1 MPFKFLRAKFN
12 GDPNIGLYGFATD
25 DYCILGLEPN
35 KKILKQI
42 KNILKI
48 DIKILTIAGTELAG
62 LFIAGNKN
70 GIILPKIMED
80 HELKRL
86 KKLFDINLEI
96 IKSRQ
101 TALGNLILCNDKGCL
116 ISEKLKRF
124 KKKISDVLNCE
135 VDVGTVANLNIVG
148 STATANNTGCL
159 CHRDATE
166 KEMVKIE
173 EILKVKVDV
182 GTVGYGSPFI
192 KSGIIVNSRG
202 IVFSELSTGPEI
214 GRFEEVFKN
223 D

>member
-1 MPFKFLRAKFN
+1 MSFKFLRAKFN

-25 DYCILGLEPN
+25 DYCLLGLEPN

-42 KNILKI
+42 KKILKTN
-48 DIKILTIAGTELAG
+48 IKFSTIAGTELTG

-70 GIILPKIMED
+70 GIVLPKIIEKY
-80 HELKRL
+80 EL
-86 KKLFDINLEI
+86 KKLKKLLDLNFEI

-116 ISEKLKRF
+116 ISTKLKKF
-124 KKKISDVLNCE
+124 KKKISGVLDCE
-135 VDVGTVANLNIVG
+135 VETGTLANLDIIGSAATTNNI
-148 STATANNTGCL
+148 GCL
-159 CHRDATE
+159 CHREATE
-166 KEMVKIE
+166 KEMIKIE

-192 KSGIIVNSRG
+192 RSGLIVNSRG

-214 GRFEEVFKN
+214 GRFEEVFA
-223 D
+223 